1 MDRGDIA
8 QGITLFRYSATAQS
22 NARAGAVA
30 DTLLDL
36 YRRNEIGFHAVP
48 NRPTLRGTWQAGIAG
63 HDLRINTTYFERVP
77 ESHRLASLS
86 LLLVHEATH
95 ATVHFERLYDE
106 MASRMLPI
114 LYYREL
120 SGPGVFNEANDPPRP
135 GTSSIVRLSTD
146 DLPQFEEQSEAL
158 RKDQLIDLILSIN
171 TYRRRRY
178 INPQWIIDNL
188 THWRGLRNRW
198 PETRGFYISLLAPT
212 VDWHFTRAIVDIMES
227 IERRADWNT
236 MMDAAG
242 PLRTIQ
248 IALDDLSAR
257 REFGTRIVALE
268 RRWGARLREQ
278 I

>member
-22 NARAGAVA
+22 NARARDVS

-48 NRPTLRGTWQAGIAG
+48 TRPTLRGTWQAGRAG
-63 HDLRINTTYFERVP
+63 HDLRINTTYFQRVP

-135 GTSSIVRLSTD
+135 GTSSIVRLSSD
-146 DLPQFEEQSEAL
+146 DLPNFEEQSQAL
-158 RKDQLIDLILSIN
+158 QRDQLVDLILSIRSY
-171 TYRRRRY
+171 TRPRY
-178 INPQWIIDNL
+178 ITPQWIVDNL
-188 THWRGLRNRW
+188 NHWRGLRNRW
-198 PETRGFYISLLAPT
+198 PATRGLYIRVLAQS
-212 VDWHFTRAIVDIMES
+212 VDNYFTRAIIDIMES
-227 IERRADWNT
+227 IDNRNDWNT

-242 PLRTIQ
+242 SLRSIQ
-248 IALDDLSAR
+248 IALDDLSAQR
-257 REFGTRIVALE
+257 QYGDRVVALE